1 MIEAITGLP
10 GAGKTLM
17 MMRKM
22 MKEQKGSLMDRVFKL
37 REDEPIITNFKV
49 NEKMFPNAIYIS
61 NDEISTLYDW
71 ILQKKHFGA
80 NIFLDEASILFPSL
94 SWKSI
99 PNDVIIALRQH
110 RHAGYNMYYTAQDLD
125 DVASGLRR
133 VTQFATEVNGW
144 SLLRFS
150 TYGCYS
156 VRRGKINRKDRYD
169 RGILFH
175 TNKLYNSY
183 DTHFNID
190 TPDYVQMKGT
200 SQAK

>member
-17 MMRKM
+17 MMKKLI
-22 MKEQKGSLMDRVFKL
+22 KEDKGSLMDRVFKMK
-37 REDEPIITNFKV
+37 DENPIITNFKV
-49 NEKMFPNAIYIS
+49 NEEMFPNAIYIS

-144 SLLRFS
+144 SLFRFS
-150 TYGCYS
+150 TYNCYS

-200 SQAK
+200 NQSK

>member
-1 MIEAITGLP
+1 MIGFY
-10 GAGKTLM
+10 
-17 MMRKM
+17 RK
-22 MKEQKGSLMDRVFKL
+22 
-37 REDEPIITNFKV
+37 N
-49 NEKMFPNAIYIS
+49 IS
-61 NDEISTLYDW
+61 
-71 ILQKKHFGA
+71 

-156 VRRGKINRKDRYD
+156 VRRGKINRKVDMI
-169 RGILFH
+169 GVSCSILINF
-175 TNKLYNSY
+175 NSY

-190 TPDYVQMKGT
+190 TPDYVQMKVLVKL
-200 SQAK
+200 SNI

>member
-71 ILQKKHFGA
+71 ILQKKHFEY
-80 NIFLDEASILFPSL
+80 IF
-94 SWKSI
+94 
-99 PNDVIIALRQH
+99 R
-110 RHAGYNMYYTAQDLD
+110 
-125 DVASGLRR
+125 
-133 VTQFATEVNGW
+133 
-144 SLLRFS
+144 
-150 TYGCYS
+150 
-156 VRRGKINRKDRYD
+156 
-169 RGILFH
+169 
-175 TNKLYNSY
+175 
-183 DTHFNID
+183 
-190 TPDYVQMKGT
+190 
-200 SQAK
+200 